1 MRKLNGVFVWRPS
14 GTVKVILKVLFAVNA
29 LMKSKKKLH
38 NCIFQVPY
46 PLRQKRNSS
55 KSPALTI
62 YRKHPLQK
70 NFHNLMSKGKTRI
83 MISFSLHIFI
93 DWLEFFPS
101 VISLKL
107 FDWSVRII
115 WKFCH
120 LMDVFVHVD
129 EHDVQKILYYV
140 LLIWLTG
147 I

>member
-1 MRKLNGVFVWRPS
+1 MEAKRHCKGDSESPFCSECFNEIQEKTVQLYFSSALSSQTEKKFVKITS
-14 GTVKVILKVLFAVNA
+14 NLL
-29 LMKSKKKLH
+29 
-38 NCIFQVPY
+38 
-46 PLRQKRNSS
+46 
-55 KSPALTI
+55 LTI

-120 LMDVFVHVD
+120 LMD